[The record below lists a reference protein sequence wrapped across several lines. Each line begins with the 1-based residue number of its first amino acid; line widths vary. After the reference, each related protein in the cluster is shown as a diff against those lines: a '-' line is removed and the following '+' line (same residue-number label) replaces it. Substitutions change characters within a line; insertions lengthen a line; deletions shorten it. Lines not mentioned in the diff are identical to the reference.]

1 MGIVVLESVR
11 SEYEHVLKL
20 KSNLEREVQQYKNE
34 ILILETATNSVI
46 DHLKEQTEQISLE
59 KVSWSDWIQLENI
72 LFIWRKNWRKTIW
85 DYVPKSKN

>member
-1 MGIVVLESVR
+1 LGIVVLESVR

-59 KVSWSDWIQLENI
+59 KVS
-72 LFIWRKNWRKTIW
+72 
-85 DYVPKSKN
+85 